1 MKRPWM
7 PLYPADYLADTGHL
21 SVAEHGAYMLL
32 IMHYWVN
39 EGLPTDDRL
48 LARIA
53 RMTPQQWKAARPAI
67 SGFFDEDWKHKR
79 IEFELTEAARISA
92 AGRAGGIA
100 SGEARKKRN
109 VNAKGNDP
117 PTTNERSLN
126 DQPTISEA
134 LPSPSHPQV
143 SSSLRS
149 EETRAPPTAAAFE
162 QFWQAYPNKV
172 GKQDARKAFDKA
184 IKSGSVT
191 IEKMAAGLHAYV
203 NKTDD
208 RPWCNPATW
217 LNQGRWDDQPAAGT
231 GNGKSLLAAID
242 RTQQQLE
249 RQLAGDDNHSADQ
262 ADLLSLPSR

>member
-67 SGFFDEDWKHKR
+67 SEFFDDGWKHKR

-100 SGEARKKRN
+100 SGEARRQRN
-109 VNAKGNDP
+109 ANDRGNDP
-117 PTTNERSLN
+117 RTTVERSSN
-126 DQPTISEA
+126 DPPTISEA
-134 LPSPSHPQV
+134 LPSPSPSQPQD
-143 SSSLRS
+143 SPSLRS
-149 EETRAPPTAAAFE
+149 GETRARPFAAAFE
-162 QFWQAYPNKV
+162 QFWQAFPNKV
-172 GKQDARKAFDKA
+172 GKRDAQKAFEKV

-217 LNQGRWDDQPAAGT
+217 LNQGRWDDQPAEVSS
-231 GNGKSLLAAID
+231 NGKSLLAAAS
-242 RTQQQLE
+242 RLEQQLA
-249 RQLAGDDNHSADQ
+249 RGDDYAAHQD
-262 ADLLSLPSR
+262 DLLSLPPR